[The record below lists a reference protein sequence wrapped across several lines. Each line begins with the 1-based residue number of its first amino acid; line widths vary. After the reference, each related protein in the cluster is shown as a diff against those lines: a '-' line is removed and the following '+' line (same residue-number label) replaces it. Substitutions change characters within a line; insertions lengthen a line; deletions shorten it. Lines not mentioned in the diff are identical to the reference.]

1 MQPVSARETQLCS
14 FNRNSTCLAAGHIV
28 RPLAWKTFQE
38 TADAVLWYREPSER
52 LLWPFK
58 HRLDNV
64 FVPQEAFR
72 VSKKHESCGLGGPPV
87 ALLTWLALIS
97 VI

>member
-1 MQPVSARETQLCS
+1 MQMVSAKEMRPCS
-14 FNRNSTCLAAGHIV
+14 FNRNSTCLVAGQIV

-38 TADAVLWYREPSER
+38 TADAVLWHREPSES

-72 VSKKHESCGLGGPPV
+72 VFKKRESCGLGGPPV
-87 ALLTWLALIS
+87 ALLTWMALIS